1 MYDTIIIGAG
11 PAGMM
16 ASIRASEN
24 KHKVLLIEK
33 NDRLGKKLRLTGGTR
48 CNLTNLKKID
58 SFIKEIPVNN
68 KFLYS
73 SLNQFGPQDIYD
85 YFTDSGVALK
95 VEDNDRVFPIS
106 NKAQTIID
114 ILNKKMI
121 FNNVDIHLN
130 ETVKKIINHG
140 KDDKEII
147 TDAGTYKSNG
157 VIIATGGCTYPQTGS
172 TGDGYRFCEDLK
184 QPLTDIYP
192 AETFLISKNILPLA
206 GITLDDVDIKFDKYH
221 ATGSILF
228 THFGISGPAT
238 FKISE
243 KVYHQLKIKP
253 TITLYVDL
261 IPNYSEYDLMQKLN
275 NYESKKELIS
285 FVREY
290 LPRRLS
296 DYIVNDNDSKQRI
309 AILSKIKKQSIITLL
324 KNFQIEIKATGLI
337 EQSFI
342 SGGGVDIKHINPKTM
357 ESTKN
362 SGIYF
367 AGELL
372 DLHGHMGGYNIT
384 IALSTGFVAG
394 TERIDVDECTK

>member
-16 ASIRASEN
+16 ASIKASEIN
-24 KHKVLLIEK
+24 KKVLLIEK
-33 NDRLGKKLRLTGGTR
+33 NNIIGKKLQLTGGTR
-48 CNLTNLKKID
+48 CNLTNLKRID

-73 SLNQFGPQDIYD
+73 SLNEFGPQDIYD
-85 YFTDSGVALK
+85 YFTAAGVDLK
-95 VEDNDRVFPIS
+95 VEDNDRVFPVS

-114 ILNKKMI
+114 MLYKKMMS
-121 FNNVDIHLN
+121 NKVDIHLN

-147 TDAGTYKSNG
+147 TDVGNYKSKKL
-157 VIIATGGCTYPQTGS
+157 IIATGGCSYPQTGS
-172 TGDGYRFCEDLK
+172 TGDGYRFCEDLN

-206 GITLDDVDIKFDKYH
+206 GITLDNVVIKLDKH
-221 ATGSILF
+221 QTLGSMLF
-228 THFGISGPAT
+228 THLGISGPAT

-243 KVYHQLKIKP
+243 KVHHQLKIKP

-261 IPNYSEYDLMQKLN
+261 IPNYSEDDLMKKFN

-296 DYIVNDNDSKQRI
+296 DYIINDNDSKRKI
-309 AILSKIKKQSIITLL
+309 ATLSKTKKQSIINHI
-324 KNFQIEIKATGLI
+324 KNFQIEIKATGSI
-337 EQSFI
+337 EQSFV
-342 SGGGVDIKHINPKTM
+342 SGGGVDIKQINPKTM
-357 ESTKN
+357 ESIN
-362 SGIYF
+362 NPGIYF

-372 DLHGHMGGYNIT
+372 DLHGHTGGYNIT

-394 TERIDVDECTK
+394 KNIADKVNTK

>member
-16 ASIRASEN
+16 ASIKASEIN
-24 KHKVLLIEK
+24 KKVLLIEK
-33 NDRLGKKLRLTGGTR
+33 NNIIGKKLQLTGGTR
-48 CNLTNLKKID
+48 CNLTNLKRID
-58 SFIKEIPVNN
+58 RFIKEIPVNN

-73 SLNQFGPQDIYD
+73 SLNEFGPQDIYD
-85 YFTDSGVALK
+85 YFTDSGVDLK
-95 VEDNDRVFPIS
+95 VEDNDRVFPVS

-114 ILNKKMI
+114 MLYKKMM

-130 ETVKKIINHG
+130 ETVKKIINHE
-140 KDDKEII
+140 KDDKEIV
-147 TDAGTYKSNG
+147 TDVRNYKSKKI
-157 VIIATGGCTYPQTGS
+157 IIATGGCSYPQTGS
-172 TGDGYRFCEDLK
+172 TGDGYRFCEDLN

-192 AETFLISKNILPLA
+192 AETFLISKDVLPLA
-206 GITLDDVDIKFDKYH
+206 GITLDNVVIKLDKH
-221 ATGSILF
+221 QTLGSMLF
-228 THFGISGPAT
+228 THLGISGPAT

-261 IPNYSEYDLMQKLN
+261 IPNYSEDDLMKKFN

-296 DYIVNDNDSKQRI
+296 DYIINDNDSKRKI
-309 AILSKIKKQSIITLL
+309 ATLSKTKKQSIINHI
-324 KNFQIEIKATGLI
+324 KNFQIEIKATGSI
-337 EQSFI
+337 EQSFV
-342 SGGGVDIKHINPKTM
+342 SGGGVDIKQINPKTM
-357 ESTKN
+357 ESIN
-362 SGIYF
+362 NPGIYF

-372 DLHGHMGGYNIT
+372 DIHGHTGGYNIT

-394 TERIDVDECTK
+394 ENNADKVNTK